1 MISGIKRLTVVGS
14 CVAMALTGCSFQGI
28 NSLPLPGAV
37 GRGADAVT
45 YHVQVANVA
54 TLESNS
60 PVMIDDVVV
69 GSVGKMT
76 VDNWHADVEISVK
89 PDVAIPANAVATVGQ
104 TSLLGSMHLAL
115 NPPLGEEPSGRLQPG
130 ATIPLSESST
140 YPSTER
146 TLSSLSMVV
155 NGGGLGQIGDVIHN
169 FSAAVSGREP
179 EIRELLTRLDNF
191 IGVLDTQRDD
201 IIATIQQLN
210 RVAGTFAGQ
219 REVIDRALK
228 EIPPAIDVLIKERPN
243 LTTALEKLG
252 TFGDTATTLVNEAGD
267 DLVKDLENLGPALGA
282 IADIGP
288 DLNLALLWATAF
300 PYGPT
305 FADRITRGDYIN
317 LFATFDLTYPR
328 LKKTLLLGTRWG
340 DENAKLI
347 PAPGDPYWATYSYNP
362 MSLGVAPPPTEGLA
376 PSAGAPPGETT
387 PKVNGPLL
395 PVVPPPPAAPWLPS
409 APVTTS
415 SQIFAGPYGAEAP
428 AQAELPAPPAQA
440 ELPAPPAQAELPAP
454 PAQAELP
461 APPAGGG
468 G

>member
-115 NPPLGEEPSGRLQPG
+115 NPALGEEPSGRLQPG

-347 PAPGDPYWATYSYNP
+347 PAPGDPYWANYSYNP

-376 PSAGAPPGETT
+376 PAAGAPPGETT

-440 ELPAPPAQAELPAP
+440 ELPAPPA
-454 PAQAELP
+454 
-461 APPAGGG
+461 GGG